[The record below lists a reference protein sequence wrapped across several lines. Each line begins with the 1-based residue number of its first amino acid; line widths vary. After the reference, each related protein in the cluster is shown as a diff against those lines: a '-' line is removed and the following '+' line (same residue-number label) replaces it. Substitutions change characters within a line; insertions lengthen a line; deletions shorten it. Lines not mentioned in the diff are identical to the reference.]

1 MRRQRDATGRAGRA
15 HHVDA
20 AEFMHLMTMGGS
32 SAIPPRAP
40 AAPPRSPGSSTWATS
55 LSWLFSR
62 RTVKQIAGK
71 GRATLREAGQWRMA
85 AACPS
90 HANGVLPSVGAV
102 RLTTSSSPIRR
113 NDFLS
118 IVFSCAWQLQRGDP
132 PSRVTR
138 PGWTTPAGATTM
150 LVTNFPSAR
159 RAGAARHYFRC
170 GGFRLRPSSRSARR
184 YLIRH
189 TTFTNVPVEG
199 RLWFALA

>member
-1 MRRQRDATGRAGRA
+1 MGQEIKADWETSQRKSKNAHATNGPHARPAVKIIRNKPPSR
-15 HHVDA
+15 VCKDR
-20 AEFMHLMTMGGS
+20 
-32 SAIPPRAP
+32 SASEI
-40 AAPPRSPGSSTWATS
+40 
-55 LSWLFSR
+55 
-62 RTVKQIAGK
+62 
-71 GRATLREAGQWRMA
+71 A
-85 AACPS
+85 AAGPS
-90 HANGVLPSVGAV
+90 HANGVLPSVG

-150 LVTNFPSAR
+150 LVTNFPPAR
-159 RAGAARHYFRC
+159 RVGAARHYFRC
-170 GGFRLRPSSRSARR
+170 GGFRLRRR

-189 TTFTNVPVEG
+189 TTFTNVPVAG